1 MRKRKKKKKRT
12 DVTVT
17 VKAVACG
24 GKGEAMLAGSNISCM
39 RNTTF

>member
-1 MRKRKKKKKRT
+1 MRKRKKKKRT
-12 DVTVT
+12 DVT